1 MLKGPPVTGVCSFC
15 EQEVTGHPVMAGRR
29 DLILT
34 GGGAEPLRAHYLAR
48 NRASSSARTGNLAD
62 AEREIHLPD
71 EVEVSARWNEN

>member
-34 GGGAEPLRAHYLAR
+34 GGGAGEPLRAHYLAR
-48 NRASSSARTGNLAD
+48 NPSSKKDSARAD
-62 AEREIHLPD
+62 AEPRIHLPD
-71 EVEVSARWNEN
+71 EGAAVSELEAA